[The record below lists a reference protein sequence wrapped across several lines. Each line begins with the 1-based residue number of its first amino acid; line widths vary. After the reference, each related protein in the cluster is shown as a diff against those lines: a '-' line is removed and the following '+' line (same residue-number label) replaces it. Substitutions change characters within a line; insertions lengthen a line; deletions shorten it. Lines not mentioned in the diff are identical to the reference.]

1 MRRTPGILTILLGLF
16 ALYGQALAAT
26 PADIKAKLK
35 ADVVMTK
42 NEKLTIDRLRVCQL
56 VRPKDLGGGTTEPF
70 QVKSH
75 AEAPADIISR
85 DNFVSLLAE
94 VGVNLRVS
102 FAKGHIEGMTP
113 RQALT
118 ALRCKVI
125 DTPSGP
131 IDFEVD
137 IRMDNDGMRL
147 EVTET
152 ATGDKNK
159 QSQLW
164 SQVLGQ

>member
-1 MRRTPGILTILLGLF
+1 MIRMPGILTVLLGLF

-35 ADVVMTK
+35 ADVVTAT

-56 VRPKDLGGGTTEPF
+56 IRPKDLGGGATEPF

-94 VGVNLRVS
+94 VGVNLP
-102 FAKGHIEGMTP
+102 IESKEAE
-113 RQALT
+113 Q
-118 ALRCKVI
+118 
-125 DTPSGP
+125 
-131 IDFEVD
+131 
-137 IRMDNDGMRL
+137 DGEGEYKSQYLQSIL
-147 EVTET
+147 E
-152 ATGDKNK
+152 
-159 QSQLW
+159 
-164 SQVLGQ
+164 